1 MLALKYRAVLS
12 PAQTFLCLATLASR
26 DADLAVSF
34 AGGVPNMRRI
44 IGDEREYAVS
54 SIVVRD
60 GKSTSLVTGWMSILM
75 VMGEMEPMMDG
86 CEQGVVHQDFEE
98 ISRVGKDDGNE
109 ML

>member
-1 MLALKYRAVLS
+1 
-12 PAQTFLCLATLASR
+12 
-26 DADLAVSF
+26 
-34 AGGVPNMRRI
+34 MRRI

-75 VMGEMEPMMDG
+75 VWGEMEPMMDG
-86 CEQGVVHQDFEE
+86 CEQGGVHQDFEE

>member
-1 MLALKYRAVLS
+1 VAEKRS
-12 PAQTFLCLATLASR
+12 
-26 DADLAVSF
+26 DLPSN
-34 AGGVPNMRRI
+34 GI
-44 IGDEREYAVS
+44 
-54 SIVVRD
+54 VRD